1 MMMRQEKFGKKI
13 HEILSYVYTWEDLD
27 PAIKKALH
35 NGVISNNEINEIKNL
50 LKMVIEDKEMS
61 IYFTKGLKI
70 KNEVDILLKNN
81 TVLRPDRLVFKE
93 NSVTIIDYKT
103 GLENKKHIDQIL
115 EYKKEIEK
123 MGYIVVASI
132 LAYMNSNY
140 LKLKRV

>member
-1 MMMRQEKFGKKI
+1 
-13 HEILSYVYTWEDLD
+13 
-27 PAIKKALH
+27 
-35 NGVISNNEINEIKNL
+35 
-50 LKMVIEDKEMS
+50 MVIEDKEMS

-70 KNEVDILLKNN
+70 KNEADILLKNN

-93 NSVTIIDYKT
+93 NNVTIIDYKT
-103 GLENKKHIDQIL
+103 GLENKKHIEQIL